1 MHTTNK
7 LFLALLS
14 ASLFLTGC
22 VTDLKGSTYSRKETR
37 DPITV
42 HYGEVKETRPVVVEG
57 TKTGIGAV
65 IGGATGAVAAGGTGS
80 SRSKQI
86 ARIFVATFGAFL
98 GSKVEEGVTRVQGV
112 ELTVELDNGET
123 YAYVQEEDPNT
134 VFQPGDRVKVMST
147 YKGVTRVAPS
157 DE

>member
-1 MHTTNK
+1 MRTTNK
-7 LFLALLS
+7 LFLAFIS

-22 VTDLKGSTYSRKETR
+22 VSNLKGDTYNRKEAR

-42 HYGEVKETRPVVVEG
+42 HYGEVKEMRQVVVEG
-57 TKTGIGAV
+57 TQTGIGAV
-65 IGGATGAVAAGGTGS
+65 IGGATGAVATSGTGS

-98 GSKVEEGVTRVQGV
+98 GNKIEEGATRVQGI
-112 ELTVELDNGET
+112 ELTVELDNGEI
-123 YAYVQEEDPNT
+123 YAYVQEEDLNT